1 MFSLMYLY
9 LISLKG
15 NSVSTSR
22 FWGVWVQYVFGQSF
36 CLWAVRLA
44 LALLH
49 TSISTAVSKPSQH
62 IFTAAS
68 PLLVPGIFAGASG
81 PQSCPALH
89 CKTKLDRWG
98 LMWIYS
104 WLPDCALCFAETC
117 VGFPQAPEV
126 TFCFVGLVYTCLG
139 SLSPHSAL
147 RSLCSLVSA
156 HQACPLCLRACVH
169 LFQLPGTTLCILG
182 LMCTCLGSLDPLSG
196 SRGLCAL
203 VLSHQSALYVAGLV
217 CTCLGSP
224 GLPFE
229 LQGLCALERFVC
241 CALLV
246 TPGPPSS
253 LGDFCGL
260 LSVP

>member
-68 PLLVPGIFAGASG
+68 PLLVPGIFAGASV

-126 TFCFVGLVYTCLG
+126 TFCFVGLVFTCL
-139 SLSPHSAL
+139 S
-147 RSLCSLVSA
+147 SLCPPSASRVLCAFVSS
-156 HQACPLCLRACVH
+156 H
-169 LFQLPGTTLCILG
+169 LPDLFVTR
-182 LMCTCLGSLDPLSG
+182 LMCSSLD
-196 SRGLCAL
+196 
-203 VLSHQSALYVAGLV
+203 
-217 CTCLGSP
+217 SP
-224 GLPFE
+224 GLPSVLRGLCV
-229 LQGLCALERFVC
+229 LQGFVHHATLGYLGLPSVSQVLCALTRFVC
-241 CALLV
+241 L
-246 TPGPPSS
+246 PH
-253 LGDFCGL
+253 
-260 LSVP
+260 SVPQVHCLVGATIRELFMG

>member
-68 PLLVPGIFAGASG
+68 PLLVPGIFAGASV

-156 HQACPLCLRACVH
+156 TWDHPLHPGAYVYLSR
-169 LFQLPGTTLCILG
+169 LPGPTVWV
-182 LMCTCLGSLDPLSG
+182 S
-196 SRGLCAL
+196 
-203 VLSHQSALYVAGLV
+203 GLV
-217 CTCLGSP
+217 CTCFVSSVSP
-224 GLPFE
+224 
-229 LQGLCALERFVC
+229 LCCRSCVHLSWLSRPAL
-241 CALLV
+241 
-246 TPGPPSS
+246 
-253 LGDFCGL
+253 
-260 LSVP
+260 